1 MDWTIPLLGH
11 AQIVEWSS
19 IQSNVSLLIIVVMP
33 TSRPPDALRVG
44 KVRSNHYQQ
53 QDITLL
59 LHLPSTPPP
68 PPPVFFQTCWLSHTR
83 SAYLALSVI
92 GRAIIRNRTSNYQIS
107 THRPGSSSRLQHFKP
122 AFRGWHREPHMWP
135 ALKQEQRLLRQSPR
149 HEHLAIPCPPQIEVR
164 CAAVRTDSIT
174 GVSPFSKAARYLS
187 NASANPA
194 RGAVM

>member
-33 TSRPPDALRVG
+33 MSRPPDALRVG

-68 PPPVFFQTCWLSHTR
+68 PSCILSDMLVVT
-83 SAYLALSVI
+83 YTVCLL
-92 GRAIIRNRTSNYQIS
+92 GIIRNRTSNY
-107 THRPGSSSRLQHFKP
+107 P
-122 AFRGWHREPHMWP
+122 
-135 ALKQEQRLLRQSPR
+135 
-149 HEHLAIPCPPQIEVR
+149 
-164 CAAVRTDSIT
+164 
-174 GVSPFSKAARYLS
+174 
-187 NASANPA
+187 
-194 RGAVM
+194 